1 MKNYSTLK
9 VDTEESKLLKLNL
22 TYQLLKTIDVN
33 SMSCDNPV
41 GLTFEESDLSI
52 IYNDV
57 EDLKKKLKL
66 AKKVLLN
73 E

>member
-1 MKNYSTLK
+1 
-9 VDTEESKLLKLNL
+9 
-22 TYQLLKTIDVN
+22 
-33 SMSCDNPV
+33 MSCDNPV